1 VTLKNLQ
8 DRRYTLNVN
17 PANSGMEAVPIKSS
31 VPGVTSRKDA
41 PCLSPVIAAAR
52 LEDKM
57 MRS

>member
-1 VTLKNLQ
+1 
-8 DRRYTLNVN
+8 
-17 PANSGMEAVPIKSS
+17 MEAVPIKSS